1 MVLREAVLQCATS
14 HNVNLGAT
22 ISWVARIIEL
32 SEIRPITICHHLSCS
47 VGLGVEY
54 ESLDPGQ
61 KYVCECKKK
70 DLSEAG
76 QRADDRSGTFSRN
89 GRARGKR
96 VVNISAL
103 VWLTLRVPLADPPL
117 SLVPPPHASYMPC
130 RRRPTLSGTPRC
142 SSHES
147 PNQPIP
153 AL

>member
-89 GRARGKR
+89 GRTWQEGGEHFRISVADFARSLSRSTTLPRTSTTCFIYAVQKTANSFR
-96 VVNISAL
+96 YATMFIS
-103 VWLTLRVPLADPPL
+103 
-117 SLVPPPHASYMPC
+117 
-130 RRRPTLSGTPRC
+130 
-142 SSHES
+142 
-147 PNQPIP
+147 
-153 AL
+153 